1 VPGYQID
8 IRPRA
13 ARALRQLDAPVRK
26 AVAQVIDGLEV
37 DPRPAGATPLVGYR
51 PYVRVRSGDYRIIY
65 AVDDETHIV
74 TVAVIGHRREVY
86 RNLDL

>member
-13 ARALRQLDAPVRK
+13 ARSLRQLDATARK
-26 AVAQVIDGLEV
+26 AVAQVIDGLEIE
-37 DPRPAGATPLVGYR
+37 PRPAGATPLVGQR
-51 PYVRVRSGDYRIIY
+51 PYIRVRSGDYRIIY
-65 AVDDETHIV
+65 AVDDEAHVV
-74 TVAVIGHRREVY
+74 TVAAIGHRREIY

>member
-1 VPGYQID
+1 MPGYQID

-13 ARALRQLDAPVRK
+13 ARSLRQLDATARK
-26 AVAQVIDGLEV
+26 TVAQVIDSLGA
-37 DPRPAGATPLVGYR
+37 DPRPVGATSLVGHR

-74 TVAVIGHRREVY
+74 TVAAIGHRREIY

>member
-1 VPGYQID
+1 ME
-8 IRPRA
+8 
-13 ARALRQLDAPVRK
+13 PVK
-26 AVAQVIDGLEV
+26 GH
-37 DPRPAGATPLVGYR
+37 R

-65 AVDDETHIV
+65 AVDDETHVV